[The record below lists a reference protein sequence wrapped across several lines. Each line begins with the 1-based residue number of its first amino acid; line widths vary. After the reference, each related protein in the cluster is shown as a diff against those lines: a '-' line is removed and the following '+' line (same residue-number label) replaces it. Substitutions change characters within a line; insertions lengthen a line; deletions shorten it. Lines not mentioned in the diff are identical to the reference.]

1 MPPERTLLDYLSG
14 GQYQRAQDIPPM
26 IQGPRMS
33 QAEMLTALHS
43 LDEILNPPLPQNVQ
57 APGLGFAEYI
67 DTGPIIGMKALAG
80 LVGKGGKKGKTIRDF
95 LKPKDL
101 PKQGS
106 IELQEGYVRRGKD
119 PIPLLEDGS
128 TPKYLYRAMSEAEW
142 QNALKDG
149 YLTPSKFYE
158 RTHASATPELT
169 WLDPEGGRLVRIEYD
184 KADDWVAKL
193 GGDEVYAATS
203 KNIPLSRLKAS
214 PFGDKKTLI
223 EWQAEEG
230 LSKLQ
235 KTAKKIFGTTDDAAE
250 AGYILDDG
258 SMLDFSG
265 KSEGGTRGVRAYDHR
280 QINQVGD
287 SGVGGLDEF
296 DDVGMD
302 EFMEAGAIRWAPESE
317 IVHINGMPSEKQLGS
332 LRKIFNDRAKESFGH
347 GEFSLLLN
355 DTKGAYVGSGGHAN
369 YHFYQD
375 YSHDI
380 PWKTIERDIRQFFK
394 TGKGPS
400 ITQQFH
406 R

>member
-1 MPPERTLLDYLSG
+1 MPPETINNFFSPVSTETNPHQQIDDLILMSELDKIAREDMTYG
-14 GQYQRAQDIPPM
+14 AMRQY
-26 IQGPRMS
+26 GTV
-33 QAEMLTALHS
+33 EVT
-43 LDEILNPPLPQNVQ
+43 E
-57 APGLGFAEYI
+57 APGLGLLEWV

-80 LVGKGGKKGKTIRDF
+80 LVGKGGK
-95 LKPKDL
+95 
-101 PKQGS
+101 
-106 IELQEGYVRRGKD
+106 
-119 PIPLLEDGS
+119 
-128 TPKYLYRAMSEAEW
+128 
-142 QNALKDG
+142 
-149 YLTPSKFYE
+149 
-158 RTHASATPELT
+158 
-169 WLDPEGGRLVRIEYD
+169 
-184 KADDWVAKL
+184 
-193 GGDEVYAATS
+193 
-203 KNIPLSRLKAS
+203 
-214 PFGDKKTLI
+214 
-223 EWQAEEG
+223 G

-265 KSEGGTRGVRAYDHR
+265 KAEGGTRGMRAYDHR

-302 EFMEAGAIRWAPESE
+302 EFMEAGAIRWGPESE
-317 IVHINGMPSEKQLGS
+317 IVHINMLPSEKQLGS
-332 LRKIFNDRAKESFGH
+332 MRKIFNDRAKESFGH
-347 GEFSLLLN
+347 GEFSLQLN
-355 DTKGAYVGSGGHAN
+355 DAKGAYIGSGGHAN

-375 YSHDI
+375 YSHDT